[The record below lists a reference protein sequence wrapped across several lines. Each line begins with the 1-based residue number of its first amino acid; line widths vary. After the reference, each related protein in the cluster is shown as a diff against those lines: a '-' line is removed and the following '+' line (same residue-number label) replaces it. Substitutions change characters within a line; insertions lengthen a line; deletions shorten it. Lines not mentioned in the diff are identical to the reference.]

1 MGKNLVPILAFFLVA
16 LVAFLAMQVIGIIT
30 DQPLP
35 EATQKQIEKIDPNL
49 NTGVINDLKQSQSN

>member
-1 MGKNLVPILAFFLVA
+1 MGKSLVPILAFFLIA

-35 EATQKQIEKIDPNL
+35 EATQKQIEKIKPNL
-49 NTGVINDLKQSQSN
+49 NTGVINDLKQSQGN